1 MYALSFVLA
10 GNPTVVRRHLE
21 CGVAI
26 MHVKAQVNAVE
37 SGANRMRRQ
46 AQVFGERRGIGC
58 AEDDTGL
65 QQPKG
70 G

>member
-21 CGVAI
+21 RGVAI

-37 SGANRMRRQ
+37 SGANRVRRQ
-46 AQVFGERRGIGC
+46 KQVFGERRGVGC
-58 AEDDTGL
+58 AGGDTGL
-65 QQPKG
+65 QQPKSG
-70 G
+70 